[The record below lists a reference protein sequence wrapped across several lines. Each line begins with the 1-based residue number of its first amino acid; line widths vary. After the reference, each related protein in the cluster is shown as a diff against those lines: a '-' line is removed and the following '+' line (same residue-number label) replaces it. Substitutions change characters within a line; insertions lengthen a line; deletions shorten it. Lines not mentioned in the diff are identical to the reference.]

1 MIPEGLLVTLGEFLG
16 LPDLII
22 DQVMSSNTA
31 GNSVNVG
38 EKAYEM
44 FRRASSRS
52 EQPLKFGKIFLSL
65 NEIDR
70 YNELVPQCLNLVP
83 ILRSYVQS
91 FKMAT
96 PAEEN
101 GSFSNCFLVWLRENH
116 PSLVSLSGIQ
126 ESRIILSANSEQGR
140 LFRYLSPKLVCVWR
154 MVGRLLGLT
163 DSDIAAIDKAHNSQQ
178 DRESEPC
185 YQMLIKWAS
194 LDQSNITYYKLMAM
208 LKLTSKGT
216 GAANDAIFYLNN
228 FVPKI
233 SSAEN

>member
-16 LPDLII
+16 LPHRII
-22 DQVMSSNTA
+22 DQVMLSNTA

-65 NEIDR
+65 DEIDR
-70 YNELVPQCLNLVP
+70 YNELVP

-96 PAEEN
+96 SAEEN
-101 GSFSNCFLVWLRENH
+101 GSISNCFLVWLRENH
-116 PSLVSLSGIQ
+116 PSLVNLSGIQ

-163 DSDIAAIDKAHNSQQ
+163 DSNIAAIDKAHNSQQ

-194 LDQSNITYYKLMAM
+194 LDQSNVTYYKLMAT

-228 FVPKI
+228 FVPKL